1 MNFELQIFNYQILSF
16 LQRLWTHIK
25 HKYENTP
32 QLIHQ
37 HDEKNT
43 SDLEK
48 ASNKDAK
55 KD

>member
-1 MNFELQIFNYQILSF
+1 MNFKLQIVNYQILFF

-32 QLIHQ
+32 QMIHQ
-37 HDEKNT
+37 NDEKNT

-48 ASNKDAK
+48 MSNKNAK